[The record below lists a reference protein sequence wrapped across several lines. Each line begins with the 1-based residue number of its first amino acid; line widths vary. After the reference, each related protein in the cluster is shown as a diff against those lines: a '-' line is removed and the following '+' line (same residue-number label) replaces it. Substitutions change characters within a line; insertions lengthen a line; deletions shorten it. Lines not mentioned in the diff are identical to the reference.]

1 MYDKRIVCP
10 RAFLISI
17 LGSRLNSY
25 RVNFAPVRK
34 RDETRFA
41 AISRIGQIIFVYRFV
56 CRSIHLS
63 IRFDSS
69 RMFYDR
75 GVIGNIKMKNT
86 EKECI

>member
-41 AISRIGQIIFVYRFV
+41 DVSRIGKLFLFIVV

-86 EKECI
+86 KKECI

>member
-25 RVNFAPVRK
+25 CVNFAPVRK

-41 AISRIGQIIFVYRFV
+41 AISRIGKLFLFIVV
-56 CRSIHLS
+56 CQSIHLS

>member
-41 AISRIGQIIFVYRFV
+41 AISRIGQIIFVYR
-56 CRSIHLS
+56 CMSIDPS
-63 IRFDSS
+63 FDSVRFES
-69 RMFYDR
+69 NVLDR

>member
-25 RVNFAPVRK
+25 RMNFAPVRK

-41 AISRIGQIIFVYRFV
+41 AISRIGQIIFVYR
-56 CRSIHLS
+56 RMSIDPSFDS
-63 IRFDSS
+63 IRFECF
-69 RMFYDR
+69 M
-75 GVIGNIKMKNT
+75 IG
-86 EKECI
+86 E

>member
-41 AISRIGQIIFVYRFV
+41 AISRIGQIIFVYR
-56 CRSIHLS
+56 RMSIDPS
-63 IRFDSS
+63 FDSS